1 MAARD
6 EGISTNPEQ
15 VAVWI
20 ESIGVCSHLAM
31 TMDGMYSSNAGH
43 ASAASTVK
51 DKEEDSKRRELN
63 EKPQF
68 FLSELRKH
76 SHPLTHKSDSLYNIV
91 NG

>member
-1 MAARD
+1 MPIPMFSTTIVSSSTFTHQQLFEYSQSNMAARD

-31 TMDGMYSSNAGH
+31 AMDGMYSSIAGP

-51 DKEEDSKRRELN
+51 DKEEDS
-63 EKPQF
+63 
-68 FLSELRKH
+68 
-76 SHPLTHKSDSLYNIV
+76 
-91 NG
+91 